1 MWDLEILFPTY
12 SGCHAHAVIL
22 RDMVDFVVRVDG
34 VVVGKLQHLLE
45 GVVNEDEADEWG
57 KALFCEACEVLHQET
72 GVCGHQQE
80 EQEGWPQANP

>member
-22 RDMVDFVVRVDG
+22 RDMVDFVVRIDR

-45 GVVNEDEADEWG
+45 GVVDEDEADE
-57 KALFCEACEVLHQET
+57 
-72 GVCGHQQE
+72 
-80 EQEGWPQANP
+80 